1 MFVCTIYVYIQLT
14 RDNDDHTTALS
25 PCFMKQVLL
34 SVAKPKLIS
43 VYGFQKKMECWIG
56 ATNFQG
62 HFLVLNRP
70 TCIVKSVQMVQSSSS
85 ATNIM
90 FFKLSSAL
98 ADAIERWDLL
108 ESHYAPLKMAVVTK
122 LVMVVSDEYHVTAM
136 LIERIGRGC

>member
-1 MFVCTIYVYIQLT
+1 
-14 RDNDDHTTALS
+14 
-25 PCFMKQVLL
+25 
-34 SVAKPKLIS
+34 
-43 VYGFQKKMECWIG
+43 
-56 ATNFQG
+56 
-62 HFLVLNRP
+62 
-70 TCIVKSVQMVQSSSS
+70 MVQSSSS